1 MSNIKLLVIK
11 EEKRA
16 DEAFLA
22 IKVKDNS
29 KAKDLFKLAKSYYK
43 DAKHFQEKGLLLEA
57 FELYSYLW
65 GLLDAGAR
73 LGLFDPGIARKHFKV
88 EQD

>member
-1 MSNIKLLVIK
+1 MHDIKRLVLK

-16 DEAFLA
+16 DEAFAALTVNDDPKARDLYELA
-22 IKVKDNS
+22 
-29 KAKDLFKLAKSYYK
+29 FSYYE
-43 DAKHFQEKGLLLEA
+43 DAKHFQRNDRLLEA

-73 LGLFDPGIARKHFKV
+73 LGLFNPGIARKHFKV
-88 EQD
+88 DQH